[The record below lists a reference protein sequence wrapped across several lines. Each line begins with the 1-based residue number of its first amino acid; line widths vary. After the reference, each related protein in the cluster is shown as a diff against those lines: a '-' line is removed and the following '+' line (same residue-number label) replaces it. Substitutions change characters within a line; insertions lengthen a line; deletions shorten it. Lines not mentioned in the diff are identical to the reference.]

1 MSREREPQ
9 HRTKALIGHR
19 IRWFLFILFF
29 AVAGAV
35 ATPTVWGQAAG
46 SVPDPIDDL
55 VRREMAARKLPSVA
69 LAVVKDGII
78 VKQAAYGYARVSP
91 DLAATPSTR
100 YRLASVTKQFT
111 AAAILILQQQGRLRL
126 EDSVRQYLVDAP
138 ASWAN
143 ITIRDLLTHTS
154 GFPHDSPAGY
164 GSLADQA
171 SHPRDL
177 LNRLYQIRPLTPPG
191 THYQYSNAGYALLGA
206 IIETVSGQSYGQFLS
221 QNIFAPAGM
230 SDTRVDDENYSDPRL
245 AMGYAWESPLG
256 RWQARSQGYAPLA
269 AGSVQSTVL
278 DLAKWEAAL
287 ETDAILTAE
296 SKKQMW
302 TPLVLKNGVEYDYGF
317 AWLVQDTPAGPFISH
332 AGSGWG
338 YSTAFYRYPDAGYA
352 IIVLTNLQPSKNNY
366 HASVLADAI
375 ASYYLSSP
383 SSVAAK
389 SSGQWAVASGQQKQ
403 LSVVSGR

>member
-9 HRTKALIGHR
+9 HRTKAVTGHR

-29 AVAGAV
+29 FAVAGGIAI
-35 ATPTVWGQAAG
+35 PTVWGQAAG
-46 SVPDPIDDL
+46 SVSDPVDDL
-55 VRREMAARKLPSVA
+55 VQREMAARKLPSVA

-78 VKQAAYGYARVSP
+78 VKHAAYGYARISP
-91 DLAATPSTR
+91 DLAAAPSTR

-111 AAAILILQQQGRLRL
+111 AAAILILRQQRRLRL
-126 EDSVRQYLVDAP
+126 EDSVSQYLGDAP

-154 GFPHDSPAGY
+154 GFPRDSPAGY
-164 GSLADQA
+164 GRLADQA
-171 SHPRDL
+171 SNPRDL

-206 IIETVSGQSYGQFLS
+206 IVETVSGQSYGQFLR

-230 SDTRVDDENYSDPRL
+230 NDTQVDDENYSDPRL
-245 AMGYAWESPLG
+245 AMGYAWESSAG

-317 AWLVQDTPAGPFISH
+317 AWLVQDTPAGRFISH

-338 YSTAFYRYPDAGYA
+338 YSTAFYRYPDAGYT

-375 ASYYLSSP
+375 ADFYLRNQMPVAKTSGHW
-383 SSVAAK
+383 SVA
-389 SSGQWAVASGQQKQ
+389 SVQQNQ
-403 LSVVSGR
+403 

>member
-1 MSREREPQ
+1 MAREPEPQ
-9 HRTKALIGHR
+9 YRTKAIIHHR
-19 IRWFLFILFF
+19 IRWFLVILFF
-29 AVAGAV
+29 FVVAGVVGTSTRGEA
-35 ATPTVWGQAAG
+35 ATPI
-46 SVPDPIDDL
+46 SDPIDDL
-55 VRREMAARKLPSVA
+55 VKREMAARKLPSVA
-69 LAVVKDGII
+69 LAVVKDGVI
-78 VKQAAYGYARVSP
+78 VKQAAYGYARIDP
-91 DLAATPSTR
+91 FLAAGPSTR

-111 AAAILILQQQGRLRL
+111 AAAILILQQQGRLQL
-126 EDSVRQYLVDAP
+126 KDSVRQYLWDAP

-164 GSLADQA
+164 SSLADQA
-171 SHPRDL
+171 RDPQDL
-177 LNRLYQIRPLTPPG
+177 LKRLYQIRPLTRPG

-206 IIETVSGQSYGQFLS
+206 IIEAVSGQTYEQFLRH
-221 QNIFAPAGM
+221 NVFGPAAM
-230 SDTRVDDENYSDPRL
+230 TDTQVDDGNYNDPRL
-245 AMGYAWESPLG
+245 ALGYAWEPSSG
-256 RWQARSQGYAPLA
+256 RWLARSQGHAPMA

-287 ETDAILTAE
+287 EGDHILTAE

-302 TPLVLKNGVEYDYGF
+302 TPLVLKNGIEYDYGF
-317 AWLVQDTPAGPFISH
+317 AWLVQDSAAGRFISH

-375 ASYYLSSP
+375 AAFYLR
-383 SSVAAK
+383 
-389 SSGQWAVASGQQKQ
+389 GQQSGHQSMAGGQYPPLKP
-403 LSVVSGR
+403 VVSGR